1 MKIAYAKLA
10 RSFPTARS
18 AVSNVGGDIE
28 VVNLLHHLL
37 DEGHEVHLIGQ
48 TQRKVECDHPRA
60 EELLVNH
67 WGYDYDS
74 TYNRDQFRA
83 MVEPLTRQYDDTFW
97 AYEAWLDVCA
107 SRLPDDFDEVIVWL
121 GHHGTSLHP
130 LPPLRKKVQSDT
142 GRTTVQQNDL
152 RYSYPIVHAINWHK
166 WQPLY
171 ICPDPRNRMKF
182 RDFSH
187 RMLRKVAAQ
196 FDEGKEFKGYDPD
209 AYAGAGQ
216 VFTMKS
222 YYRYEGVETLA
233 IDHSLPDNIDTD
245 TRLENPPI
253 SPLGLIVNEG
263 YPYVS
268 KDKRLRLVQ
277 EWCEPWLQ
285 DPGFAIHGTWS
296 MKSASELFAAMH
308 KVYAP
313 EIAPVNF
320 DQVIEALQE
329 WRSTFTMPATNTG
342 WATAKPWES
351 FVAGIVCFRHPRY
364 DRQNH
369 IYSASKMP
377 GDLATFLSPLS
388 PAVLEKRVDEMLLD
402 DDAWRLRIGQQY
414 EFLRE
419 NYDRGRQAILAR
431 LGKVDQ

>member
-67 WGYDYDS
+67 WGYDYDA

-97 AYEAWLDVCA
+97 AYEAWLDACA
-107 SRLPDDFDEVIVWL
+107 SRLPDNFDEVIVWL

-152 RYSYPIVHAINWHK
+152 RYSYPIVHAINRHK

-320 DQVIEALQE
+320 DQVIETLQD
-329 WRSTFTMPATNTG
+329 WRATFTMPATNTG

-402 DDAWRLRIGQQY
+402 DNAWRLRIGQQY